1 MGRHWL
7 RFLSILCLSKSIEGI
22 IITFS
27 IAETTFSHFF
37 FLNFTHV
44 VELIVL
50 TFRIDDVICDLFYVT
65 HEMVAFKTRL
75 NLHQLS
81 NCASV

>member
-27 IAETTFSHFF
+27 IAETTF
-37 FLNFTHV
+37 V